1 MIQTLKAKVTTRKPT
16 TKDANSHGNS
26 SDDDSHNDVDH
37 SQEDTLETVDLT
49 VSGSTLKSPLD
60 TSTTLAPSEDEHE
73 EPQNGLDLPDDD
85 VDLTAQKDDLSS
97 LVNQSQTRGMRQNP
111 EMTRGKSI
119 SRSEGIT
126 SEVNE
131 PSSSTQPSRPKIPYL
146 KQDDSYSATRP
157 GNLDTRREREADER
171 SLKSAV
177 GPVGTPSYRSTG
189 EFSRYQQVSCL

>member
-1 MIQTLKAKVTTRKPT
+1 M
-16 TKDANSHGNS
+16 
-26 SDDDSHNDVDH
+26 DH

-60 TSTTLAPSEDEHE
+60 TSTTLVPSEDEHE

-157 GNLDTRREREADER
+157 GNLDTRREREADNEEPKKR
-171 SLKSAV
+171 SRSCWHAKLSFNRRILTISASLM
-177 GPVGTPSYRSTG
+177 PVSLPFFPQLAQEEG
-189 EFSRYQQVSCL
+189 